1 MLIAYI
7 DAFDGTVRVHGKA
20 QGFKGL
26 PVRHSD
32 RPLVDKNGELTGT
45 TVHVIA
51 TAWTPTPE
59 ELAKL
64 NAGGNVI
71 IEEWAELP
79 NPTNVSVSDPPK

>member
-1 MLIAYI
+1 MMIAHI
-7 DAFDGTVRVHGKA
+7 EPLDGTVRVHGVS

-32 RPLVDKNGELTGT
+32 RPLEKDGKLTGS
-45 TVHVIA
+45 TVHIIA

-59 ELAKL
+59 ELTKL

-71 IEEWAELP
+71 IEEWAMLP
-79 NPTNVSVSDPPK
+79 NPMNVSVGDPPS